1 MQRYVALVVE
11 EPGCWT
17 VLFPEFPGVEVSGFP
32 LHMALWRAQRALA
45 MRAGLLHALGLEM
58 TAPMSTSEIVS
69 DPGYRRAMPFII
81 AEGVEQPRTHGELS
95 LRPPEGH
102 VKREP

>member
-32 LHMALWRAQRALA
+32 LHMALWRAQRELA

-69 DPGYRRAMPFII
+69 DPGYRGAMPFII
-81 AEGVEQPRTHGELS
+81 AVRGA
-95 LRPPEGH
+95 
-102 VKREP
+102 KRERSSLEGTARASN

>member
-32 LHMALWRAQRALA
+32 LHMALWRAQRELA

-69 DPGYRRAMPFII
+69 DPGYRGAMPFHHRH
-81 AEGVEQPRTHGELS
+81 AWREGAGGCQSGPMPR
-95 LRPPEGH
+95 
-102 VKREP
+102 V